1 MTDKEKW
8 LELWKLTGDEGERQ
22 WKLKQEMDAR
32 GGFASHQVM
41 PDIQGYQSQ
50 ATGEW
55 ISSRSQHRAHLKEHR
70 LFEIGNEKIKEA
82 PRPQYNSAEVK
93 RELAR
98 HFYR

>member
-1 MTDKEKW
+1 MTDKQAW
-8 LELWKLTGDEGERQ
+8 LELWKLSGEEGEKQ

-32 GGFASHQVM
+32 GGFTSHQVM

-55 ISSRSQHRAHLKEHR
+55 IGSRSAHRKHLKEHR
-70 LFEIGNEKIKEA
+70 LIEIGNEKV
-82 PRPQYNSAEVK
+82 PDSRPQYDPGNLK
-93 RELAR
+93 QELAR